1 MKRTF
6 LQTSALIAFVMIAGT
21 GCSLS
26 KISWWPWGKDEPA
39 PQPENKPTTIAQH
52 NPGFKPTST
61 NLQTNPT
68 PPEPKP
74 KPVPAPVDTARN
86 SEDNFKLAQE
96 LEATNKLSAA
106 APFYLRAAEQN
117 LREAQYTVGLM
128 YATGEGLPKDET
140 KAAQWFEK
148 AAVQGLPE
156 AQQYM
161 GIYHENGVG
170 GLAKDFDKAAE
181 WFRKAA
187 DQGYGDA
194 QYHLGYL
201 YVKGQGVGV
210 ANYTEAAKWFLR
222 AAENNVPDAQ
232 YQIGFYLAGGTGV
245 EQNVTEAFK
254 WLTIAKL
261 NHHKRAEIHWA
272 ELQDKISDE
281 QKTEGIKLA
290 NEFISDLRKKR

>member
-39 PQPENKPTTIAQH
+39 PQPVNQPKPIAKHTPSFQ
-52 NPGFKPTST
+52 PTPK
-61 NLQTNPT
+61 LQTQPT
-68 PPEPKP
+68 PREPN
-74 KPVPAPVDTARN
+74 PVAVDPTRN
-86 SEDNFKLAQE
+86 SEDNYKLAQE
-96 LEATNKLSAA
+96 MEGLGNLNAA
-106 APFYLRAAEQN
+106 VPLYLRAAEQN
-117 LREAQYTVGLM
+117 LREAQYTIGLM
-128 YATGEGLPKDET
+128 HDTGDGLDKDLEEAAKWFA
-140 KAAQWFEK
+140 KAAD
-148 AAVQGLPE
+148 QGLPE

-161 GIYHENGVG
+161 GIYHESGLG
-170 GLAKDFDKAAE
+170 GLAKDFNKAAE

-187 DQGYGDA
+187 NQGYGDA

-201 YVKGQGVGV
+201 YVTGDGVERSS
-210 ANYTEAAKWFLR
+210 YTEAANWFLR

-232 YQIGFYLAGGTGV
+232 YQIAFYLARGMGV

-254 WLTIAKL
+254 WLTIAKF

-272 ELQDKISDE
+272 ELQNKISDE